1 MGYSPQGHKE
11 LDVTEA
17 TGHARANVYK
27 NFLSNHQ
34 EQSTCPSTGRRIID
48 GDCSSPLVVKTMSH

>member
-11 LDVTEA
+11 SDVTEA

-27 NFLSNHQ
+27 NFLSNRQ
-34 EQSTCPSTGRRIID
+34 EQSTCPSTGRRKINRD
-48 GDCSSPLVVKTMSH
+48 GSSPLVVKTSH